1 VAAGLVVAALVMLNL
16 GSTLARAYMFFH
28 PSVNTVSFP
37 SQNMGRL
44 MVQIQKIGANMQS
57 LKNES
62 KRAVR
67 CENEG
72 SFAID
77 SFNIWYNGDLVTTYI
92 IVASTYKVHGVGSFF
107 QSLI

>member
-1 VAAGLVVAALVMLNL
+1 MLSVFGNISKTGLDLKILLCCRVIH
-16 GSTLARAYMFFH
+16 ARAYMSFH

-37 SQNMGRL
+37 SQNRGRL

-57 LKNES
+57 LKNEG

-77 SFNIWYNGDLVTTYI
+77 PKS
-92 IVASTYKVHGVGSFF
+92 
-107 QSLI
+107 